1 MKGYRLWTV
10 DDANTATGY
19 IYFFKD
25 YITVNEA
32 SEFLVVNSG
41 DDVEEIYSTDISID
55 EYFDTI
61 EDKLPDDLALQI
73 IDGIIVNLMKYV
85 DDHSVIKKIIWE
97 TLEDLDEF
105 YEKPRYGSL
114 YS

>member
-73 IDGIIVNLMKYV
+73 IDGIIVNLMKYI
-85 DDHSVIKKIIWE
+85 DDDSVIKKIIWE
-97 TLEDLDEF
+97 TLEDLDDF
-105 YEKPRYGSL
+105 YEKP
-114 YS
+114 